1 MVTKKYEKKFV
12 EMYKE
17 AEKLHG
23 VEAEKLNEK
32 EWKKRCEKLFRS
44 AEKAKSQIDEDVK
57 KLSEVKGIFR
67 RIDPRTDCGMIA
79 YYIKDD
85 CNTWPDRCPVE
96 IKKIVVEEL
105 KEDIKSE
112 RESARIL
119 KTKSNE
125 ERIKK
130 IEEQIKNLE
139 K

>member
-44 AEKAKSQIDEDVK
+44 AEKTKNQIDEDVK

-85 CNTWPDRCPVE
+85 CNTWPDKCPVE

-105 KEDIKSE
+105 RDD
-112 RESARIL
+112 L
-119 KTKSNE
+119 KWTKIP

>member
-1 MVTKKYEKKFV
+1 MVIKKYEKKFV

-23 VEAEKLNEK
+23 VEAEKLSEK
-32 EWKKRCEKLFRS
+32 EWKKRCDKLFRS
-44 AEKAKSQIDEDVK
+44 AEKTKKQIDEDVK

-105 KEDIKSE
+105 RDD
-112 RESARIL
+112 L
-119 KTKSNE
+119 KWTE
-125 ERIKK
+125 IPERIKK